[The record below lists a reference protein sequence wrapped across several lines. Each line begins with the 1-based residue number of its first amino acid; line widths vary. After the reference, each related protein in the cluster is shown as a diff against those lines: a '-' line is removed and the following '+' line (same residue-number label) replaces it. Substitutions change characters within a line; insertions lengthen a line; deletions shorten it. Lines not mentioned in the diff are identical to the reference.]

1 MTAGRG
7 RRRGAALAALLLPAA
22 LVTGCSSVVP
32 RVPPCSDVERLSL
45 VAQSVPGA
53 TYVPCLDRLPTG
65 WTVTRFQAQ
74 RGSTAFSLLSDRAN
88 GRAVDVRYQ
97 RRCDVSGAAPA
108 TPRTVG
114 GRTYLRLQQISP
126 RYTGRLYDVFP
137 GGCVTYDVDLE
148 RGPHIA
154 LMEDLLAA
162 VRLVPRRELRVELRH
177 QLGEELDP

>member
-1 MTAGRG
+1 MTTGRV
-7 RRRGAALAALLLPAA
+7 RRDVAVLAALLLPAT
-22 LVTGCSSVVP
+22 LLTGCSSVTPSVP
-32 RVPPCSDVERLSL
+32 TCSDVERLTL

-53 TYVPCLDRLPTG
+53 AYVPCLDHLPTG
-65 WTVTRFQAQ
+65 WTVTRFLAE
-74 RGSTAFSLLSDRAN
+74 RGGTTFSLLSDRAN
-88 GRAVDVRYQ
+88 GRPVDVRYE

-108 TPRTVG
+108 PPRTVG
-114 GRTYLRLQQISP
+114 GRTYLRLQRISP

-154 LMEDLLAA
+154 LMEDLLGA